1 MATGKYAWFISD
13 RSSFRFK
20 YHDQVRE
27 PGTGYRVGP
36 GESDGVY
43 NLVTSPL
50 NQAPDTK
57 DNPALR
63 NPRPDVVL
71 ATTGD
76 SSWTPSMTT
85 NTNN

>member
-1 MATGKYAWFISD
+1 ML
-13 RSSFRFK
+13 
-20 YHDQVRE
+20 
-27 PGTGYRVGP
+27 GP

-50 NQAPDTK
+50 NEAPDTK
-57 DNPALR
+57 DNPALK
-63 NPRPDVVL
+63 NPRPEVVL